1 MLRDWWLTE
10 INQKLC
16 VCRLSVIIYSIKL
29 MHHQY
34 NVKNSRIK
42 RSNLCGMKR
51 GDKAKEGTWAN
62 SYIMV
67 PWILTMAWSLHC
79 NNAGKLF
86 LFPPPSQKVRLP
98 NPQIKDTFPCGA
110 GFYQFWSLNTSRV
123 HIHVDQM
130 QSKFLKYLDI
140 RIDDGCR
147 KWNNVG
153 QRSVM
158 ERCVTYTATIERLK
172 DRLQGPGTLY
182 DVDVC
187 FGVRRLFSGAL

>member
-1 MLRDWWLTE
+1 MEWRGGTRQRKAHGQIPTSWSHEFWLWPGASIVTML
-10 INQKLC
+10 
-16 VCRLSVIIYSIKL
+16 V
-29 MHHQY
+29 
-34 NVKNSRIK
+34 NSFCFPHPAK
-42 RSNLCGMKR
+42 RS
-51 GDKAKEGTWAN
+51 D
-62 SYIMV
+62 
-67 PWILTMAWSLHC
+67 
-79 NNAGKLF
+79 
-86 LFPPPSQKVRLP
+86 
-98 NPQIKDTFPCGA
+98 IKDTFPCGA

-130 QSKFLKYLDI
+130 QSKFLKYLFI

-158 ERCVTYTATIERLK
+158 ERCVTYTATIERLR